1 MLALSKAARRRP
13 ASAPPIVHESGPRL
27 RCVCRER
34 RWGAGGRRV
43 QPGREACAATRRAT
57 VPALRL
63 HWPIP
68 GRRCSNTNSCSRPL
82 LYSREGCVCS
92 AVLTRVRVRH
102 PLCTY
107 ESSKRHV
114 TFSGARSPLRVLRAS
129 GKRRLQQP
137 PGAPGYSSTA
147 KRLCGRCLFYR
158 AHGGGLKHDLWND
171 EVGELKMLRKRGN
184 AAVAFKDV
192 TPEDLAEGAR
202 AVQRVTPDKIK
213 ALVNRYLSGERA
225 RETIARLIARR
236 AKILGAG
243 FLPASQ
249 QESVIDASHE
259 EAMKVVVD
267 NHKAEVDSLLR
278 GGPAERKGEKGRKGQ
293 T

>member
-1 MLALSKAARRRP
+1 MVVDAWLANWDV
-13 ASAPPIVHESGPRL
+13 IGNGGPQQLNMKRIK
-27 RCVCRER
+27 
-34 RWGAGGRRV
+34 G
-43 QPGREACAATRRAT
+43 TNK
-57 VPALRL
+57 ALRMDT
-63 HWPIP
+63 
-68 GRRCSNTNSCSRPL
+68 GGT
-82 LYSREGCVCS
+82 
-92 AVLTRVRVRH
+92 
-102 PLCTY
+102 
-107 ESSKRHV
+107 
-114 TFSGARSPLRVLRAS
+114 
-129 GKRRLQQP
+129 
-137 PGAPGYSSTA
+137 
-147 KRLCGRCLFYR
+147 LFYR